1 MNIAMIGYPTY
12 GGSGVVATELAK
24 QLAVRG
30 HQVHFISSEVPVR
43 LTRFEERLHFHPVD
57 TPSYYLFKHPPYTL
71 AVASKAFEVWKN
83 EGIDIL
89 HAHYAVPHAIS
100 GLLARMMA
108 GGAGPRVVTTL
119 HGTDIT
125 LVGQEPSFRPA
136 VELGLQCSDAVTAV
150 SGALR
155 AQTIAAF
162 NVRDPQ
168 RIRVIPNF
176 VDASVFRPGA
186 AHELRT
192 RFADAGEALLIHVS
206 NLRPVKRVDWVLRIL
221 HGVNRTRPTRLLLV
235 GDGPEMGRLIALAE
249 ELSIRERVH
258 FLGSQSDVAGLLAA
272 SDLFILPSAQ
282 ESFGLASLEAMAA
295 GVPVIASRAGGIPEV
310 VEDGV
315 TGILTDELTAMVDAA
330 VELLADGPRRCRM
343 GRAARRSAV
352 HRFAQ
357 ERIVPMYESL
367 YEETLAGNKTAAG

>member
-30 HQVHFISSEVPVR
+30 HDVHFISSEVPVR
-43 LTRFEERLHFHPVD
+43 LSRFEERLRFHPVD

-100 GLLARMMA
+100 AVLARMMA
-108 GGAGPRVVTTL
+108 GAGGPRVVTTL

-125 LVGQEPSFRPA
+125 LVGQEPSFRPT
-136 VELGLQCSDAVTAV
+136 VELGLRCSDAVTSV
-150 SGALR
+150 SSALR
-155 AQTIAAF
+155 AQTLAAF
-162 NVRDPQ
+162 DVRDPG

-176 VDASVFRPGA
+176 VDTTVFRPGA
-186 AHELRT
+186 AHELRA
-192 RFADAGEALLIHVS
+192 RFADPAEALLIHVS

-221 HGVNRTRPTRLLLV
+221 HGVNRTRPARLLLV
-235 GDGPEMGRLIALAE
+235 GDGPEMGRLIALAD
-249 ELSIRERVH
+249 ELGIRERVH

-272 SDLFILPSAQ
+272 SDVFLLPSAQ

-295 GVPVIASRAGGIPEV
+295 GVPVVASRVGGIPEV
-310 VEDGV
+310 VEDGT
-315 TGILTDELTAMVDAA
+315 TGILADDLERMIEA
-330 VELLADGPRRCRM
+330 VQELLADGARRCRM
-343 GRAARRSAV
+343 GRAARRVAV

-357 ERIVPMYESL
+357 ELIVPMYESL
-367 YEETLAGNKTAAG
+367 YEATMAGETVAAG